1 MSARLRKSRVV
12 KERDPR
18 SVRLLGIAFGACSAG
33 AALLLFPLW
42 TRVEITAMRYRLTEL
57 RAERDALV
65 EQHKALRLERSA
77 LRTLPRV
84 ERLARERLGLQPARP
99 DQVFTLGESGSL
111 ASAPPSG
118 RRNRI

>member
-18 SVRLLGIAFGACSAG
+18 SVHLMAVTFGACSAG

-42 TRVEITAMRYRLTEL
+42 TRVEATAMRYRLMEM

-65 EQHKALRLERSA
+65 EQQKALRLERSA
-77 LRTLPRV
+77 LRSLPRV
-84 ERLARERLGLQPARP
+84 EKLARERLGLQPARP
-99 DQVFTLGESGSL
+99 DQVFTLGDSGRL
-111 ASAPPSG
+111 ASAPPSR
-118 RRNRI
+118 RRNQI